1 MVHLFDRRT
10 FQYLSFRQPS
20 LLQAIVLVYDVMQP
34 ETFDSLSRWLE
45 QAENYTPEHAVVIM
59 VLGNKRDS
67 QDIQPSVPT
76 ARAQEFATKIGAD
89 FMEVSAKTGLNV
101 NEAFQQ
107 IAKEVMDEVKRKTLH
122 EALVT
127 TPLAVRSRSQCF

>member
-1 MVHLFDRRT
+1 MVHLFDPRT
-10 FQYLSFRQPS
+10 FQYLLFRQPS
-20 LLQAIVLVYDVMQP
+20 LLQAVVLVYDVMRP

-45 QAENYTPEHAVVIM
+45 QAENYTPEHAVIM

-67 QDIQPSVPT
+67 QDIQPSVLT
-76 ARAQEFATKIGAD
+76 ARAQDFATKIGAD

-122 EALVT
+122 EALIT

>member
-1 MVHLFDRRT
+1 MVHLLDRRT

-20 LLQAIVLVYDVMQP
+20 LQAVVLVYDVMQP
-34 ETFDSLSRWLE
+34 ETLDSLSRWLE
-45 QAENYTPEHAVVIM
+45 QAEDYTPEHAVIM

-76 ARAQEFATKIGAD
+76 ARAQDFATKIGAD